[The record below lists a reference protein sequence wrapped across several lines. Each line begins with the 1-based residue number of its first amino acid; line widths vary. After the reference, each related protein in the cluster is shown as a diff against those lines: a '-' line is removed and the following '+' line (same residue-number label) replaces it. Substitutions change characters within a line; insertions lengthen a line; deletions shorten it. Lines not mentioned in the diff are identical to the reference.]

1 LKVTGVNIGLT
12 LKRRGFGMKK
22 VAVFVVVG
30 IFALTLSGCA
40 VNFYKGKPEQ
50 EIKIRKLTTQ
60 VEELEQAKRM
70 LEDRLAREI
79 SDKQVLLEQ
88 TSRGLVIT
96 MTNDVLFDSGKAK
109 IKSDAHDVLRK
120 IAAVIKE
127 AAPERNVGVEG
138 HTDNVP
144 IKHSG
149 WKSNWELSSA
159 RATNVL
165 HYLIDE
171 CGMEPQRMSAIG
183 YGEYHPVDT
192 NDTKAG
198 RARNRRVEII
208 ILPKDMTKKSYEEVQ
223 GKVSDEAR
231 IAEESRQDTETTSAS
246 VK

>member
-1 LKVTGVNIGLT
+1 
-12 LKRRGFGMKK
+12 MKK

-231 IAEESRQDTETTSAS
+231 IAEESRQDTETTRAS

>member
-1 LKVTGVNIGLT
+1 MKRFAVLT
-12 LKRRGFGMKK
+12 LIG
-22 VAVFVVVG
+22 V
-30 IFALTLSGCA
+30 FALTVSGCA

-50 EIKIRKLTTQ
+50 AMQIKKLTTQ

-79 SDKQVLLEQ
+79 ADKQVLLEQ

-96 MTNDVLFDSGKAK
+96 MANDILFDSGKAK
-109 IKSDAHDVLRK
+109 LKRDAHDVLKK
-120 IAAVIKE
+120 IASVIQE
-127 AAPERNVGVEG
+127 AAPDRNVGVEG
-138 HTDNVP
+138 HTDSVP

-149 WKSNWELSSA
+149 WKSNWELSAA

-171 CGMEPQRMSAIG
+171 CGMEPQKMSAIG
-183 YGEYHPVDT
+183 YGEYRPVET
-192 NDTKAG
+192 NDTKEG
-198 RARNRRVEII
+198 RGRNRRVEII
-208 ILPKDMTKKSYEEVQ
+208 ILPKEMTKKSYDEMQ

-231 IAEESRQDTETTSAS
+231 IAEESKQTESAP

>member
-1 LKVTGVNIGLT
+1 M
-12 LKRRGFGMKK
+12 KRFAL
-22 VAVFVVVG
+22 AVLIG
-30 IFALTLSGCA
+30 IFAITVSGCA

-50 EIKIRKLTTQ
+50 EKKIRQLTTQ

-79 SDKQVLLEQ
+79 ADKQVLLEQ

-96 MTNDVLFDSGKAK
+96 MANDILFDSGKAK
-109 IKSDAHDVLRK
+109 LKSNAHDVLRK
-120 IAAVIKE
+120 IASVIKE

-138 HTDNVP
+138 HTDSVA

-149 WKSNWELSSA
+149 WKSNWELSAA

-165 HYLIDE
+165 HYMIDE
-171 CGMEPQRMSAIG
+171 CGMEPAKMSAIG

-198 RARNRRVEII
+198 RAQNRRVEII
-208 ILPKDMTKKSYEEVQ
+208 ILPKEMTKKSYDEVQ
-223 GKVSDEAR
+223 GRMSDEAR
-231 IAEESRQDTETTSAS
+231 IAEESRQTTESSS
-246 VK
+246 VVK